1 MSYLKEIRSAL
12 ADPQYADVSPAH
24 AEALI
29 DALALTMVAEG
40 EIQDVE
46 QTEVTHILEE
56 FDAQTSIDTEAYLD
70 EAISASQQYS
80 GDQEAIRQRAEA
92 IAERLDDATLREEAY
107 YLSGRIAASD
117 IDVVSDETAVLRAFV
132 QAFEIPRQ
140 RLKLLT
146 QRMREEV

>member
-1 MSYLKEIRSAL
+1 MSYFKEIRSAL
-12 ADPQYADVSPAH
+12 ADPKYADVRPAL

-40 EIQDVE
+40 EIQEVE
-46 QTEVTHILEE
+46 QTEVSHILEE
-56 FDAQTSIDTEAYLD
+56 FDEQTSLDTGAYLD
-70 EAISASQQYS
+70 EAIAASEQCV
-80 GDQEAIRQRAEA
+80 GDQDAIRRRAEA

-132 QAFEIPRQ
+132 QAFDIPRQ
-140 RLKLLT
+140 RLKRLT